1 MGSSGPGHIHLV
13 NGLYDANKAGE
24 PYVAIVL
31 TIPTEKMGLDN
42 LLKVMDRRGPGDVPH
57 RAVIHQK
64 K

>member
-13 NGLYDANKAGE
+13 NGLYDANKSGE

-42 LLKVMDRRGPGDVPH
+42 LLKVMDRRGLLF
-57 RAVIHQK
+57 
-64 K
+64 